1 MLKSAL
7 PHEMQTEPHSSL
19 PLIPRPPI
27 DGEPNECKQ
36 EAVDSIVTAGRM
48 NRMVETAEP
57 QIADVDRTAL
67 LGGEPAE
74 RVHIV
79 DKGDETECEPQ
90 ARLQQ
95 TNFLCGGIC
104 QCSENANETVPIANG
119 LPLKGEWTV
128 YASGEASDPRSNEN
142 ASNAA
147 VEDAD
152 ASCEQVRLAEVDG
165 VKSES
170 CEGGT
175 DGRASADERRDTL
188 NELTEL
194 LTQTVE
200 LYVENGGDIL
210 HMYLGGTHWRVDDT
224 NGPGNKADTSKG
236 QADVSRARADTSDGP
251 NNTETDVMGHGKG
264 AETYLSPGG
273 TKRGVRETDSVGSHA
288 DALTGQTDALG
299 VEMNATKPADKTEIV
314 RMHRNRSKPRNSPH
328 TLQNETFK
336 RIYRW
341 RTVSVGDGGVYIP
354 LNAPIET
361 ASRTFAFGRLE
372 SGEEAIAPR
381 DVEGERAVEGDGDRD
396 GDDGGVGDLD
406 DTTSGGD
413 VDSKRVKAALLAGDS
428 QRMRQN
434 RRTRNGDLPMSSV
447 PPIRLAERPNGLTI
461 RRRRR
466 GRIKIE
472 PIKVNPAQ
480 EVEMTYRIRARAA
493 QPPANDP
500 ACRYGVHTP
509 RRQRGRIKTEPRNV
523 SQTRN
528 SANAYLGRVNA
539 MRSTWRPKKGVR
551 RVKVLTFAP
560 RIPGE
565 PWHEDGRLEIEYIS
579 VNQAGEDETTYRGC
593 A

>member
-19 PLIPRPPI
+19 PLTPRPPI

-36 EAVDSIVTAGRM
+36 EAVDSVVTAGRM

-57 QIADVDRTAL
+57 QIADVDRMAL

-79 DKGDETECEPQ
+79 DEGDETEREPQ

-95 TNFLCGGIC
+95 TNLLCGGIC

-200 LYVENGGDIL
+200 LYVENGGD
-210 HMYLGGTHWRVDDT
+210 MYLGGTHWRVDDT
-224 NGPGNKADTSKG
+224 NGPGNEADTSKG

-314 RMHRNRSKPRNSPH
+314 RMHRNRSKPRNSPY

-560 RIPGE
+560 RMPGE